1 MAAVAAASGMLLT
14 AQFPLPS
21 APIIALILLHV
32 VTHRSDDGTVCVRH
46 QLSQRESN
54 THTHKQRIFE
64 HACHGP
70 QRGTL
75 FMRIVFPG

>member
-46 QLSQRESN
+46 QLSQQESN
-54 THTHKQRIFE
+54 THTHTNNASLSMPALVLNEGR
-64 HACHGP
+64 CS
-70 QRGTL
+70 
-75 FMRIVFPG
+75 